1 MTMPMTMTIK
11 KVTMS
16 QKFTKVTKV
25 TEVSKVTSH
34 VRRYKSGKR
43 NGGGVKETKE
53 TEEETERRQ
62 KEYAAPAIRQV
73 LVNIRRLRQI
83 TVQDTPKLGGSQ
95 VSKVKPAKYPTITW
109 RGIFPL
115 LFPSSDEEFP
125 LVCHKCQGSAENLVE
140 AACTVSTV
148 LSYLTDAPLLRPYNP
163 YSGITTLSPPVA
175 NFLFPPTNH
184 RLPTT
189 TATL

>member
-1 MTMPMTMTIK
+1 MYKQAIPEQSHPEQSPAHNK
-11 KVTMS
+11 RVGDDHAHDHDHKEGHD
-16 QKFTKVTKV
+16 VTKV
-25 TEVSKVTSH
+25 YESYEGYGSLQSH
-34 VRRYKSGKR
+34 KS
-43 NGGGVKETKE
+43 
-53 TEEETERRQ
+53 
-62 KEYAAPAIRQV
+62 PIRQV

-95 VSKVKPAKYPTITW
+95 VSKVKPAK
-109 RGIFPL
+109 
-115 LFPSSDEEFP
+115 SDEEFP

-175 NFLFPPTNH
+175 NFLLPPTNH

-189 TATL
+189 TATV